1 MKPGRVVGQGA
12 SEERQTLN
20 SGLERQ
26 TALRVWSRS
35 MADPKKNVLIKK
47 PTLEL
52 ILYSDSV

>member
-1 MKPGRVVGQGA
+1 MGQGA